1 MERTQ
6 TQQGLRVRVHI
17 LDQIYETGCKITEE
31 FKNNLPILFDD
42 FLPQWNYRAVPSA

>member
-6 TQQGLRVRVHI
+6 TQQGLHVCVHI
-17 LDQIYETGCKITEE
+17 LDLLYEIGRKVTDE